1 MSSKEDNVP
10 FFRLLGGL
18 ETRERALK
26 KLADKIKGKG
36 RILDLATGSGYLVRT
51 LLDKDSNIVCLD
63 LDAGPLLKTKG
74 ELPRMMY
81 VRGDA
86 LHLPFKESSFD
97 CVISW
102 SALVHI
108 EDWKGV
114 IKEAFKVSSK
124 LLTAEPH
131 GDYEVR
137 AFRDFR
143 CNHKCPSKK
152 ELLEEF
158 EKHGK
163 AESEHVDFISIITG
177 TRAR

>member
-1 MSSKEDNVP
+1 MCSKEDNVP
-10 FFRLLGGL
+10 FFKLLGGL
-18 ETRERALK
+18 QTREEALK
-26 KLADKIKGKG
+26 KLAGKIKNKE
-36 RILDLATGSGYLVRT
+36 RILDLASGSGYLIRN
-51 LLDKDSNIVCLD
+51 LLGKDAYIVCLD
-63 LDAGPLLKTKG
+63 LDSGPLLKTKK
-74 ELPRMMY
+74 ELPNMAY

-86 LHLPFKESSFD
+86 LHLPFKKSAFD
-97 CVISW
+97 YVISW

-114 IKEAFKVSSK
+114 IKEAFKVSRR
-124 LLTAEPH
+124 LLSAEPH

-143 CNHKCPSKK
+143 CKHKCPDKK

-158 EKHGK
+158 EKYG
-163 AESEHVDFISIITG
+163 ASEIEHVDFISIITG